1 MRLNGCGGG
10 AMRDAE
16 LAFTLRRI
24 ADRLD
29 DHALLGVLLAAIN
42 PYARG
47 GAFTEAE
54 LANVTRAQVQT
65 VNDWRRRHGIVSG
78 TTISPPPSHEP
89 TDDLEL
95 AAFRAAEE
103 RLCDVRQR
111 VEVTLGMV
119 TQHILALE
127 KGKRFRDRAVQER
140 MVGEGV
146 NEMWDELAR
155 VRLYM
160 RESGDE

>member
-1 MRLNGCGGG
+1 MRWNGCGGA
-10 AMRDAE
+10 AMHDAE
-16 LAFTLRRI
+16 LAATLRRI

-29 DHALLGVLLAAIN
+29 DHALLDVLLANID
-42 PYARG
+42 PFTYG
-47 GAFTEAE
+47 GVFTNDE
-54 LANVTRAQVQT
+54 LANVTRALVQT

-127 KGKRFRDRAVQER
+127 KNKRFRHRHEQER
-140 MVGEGV
+140 MVADGV
-146 NEMWDELAR
+146 AEIWAELAR